1 MLLRRL
7 ASRGILAITTIPL
20 LVAGC
25 TFDPPAPTRTD
36 HPNVEHADRSPTPT
50 FNPTPSGKWQDLSGK
65 CPTIDKSLPGLP
77 GIVGLGRSDTHLDN
91 RNSLLAECSWEG
103 SDGGKPFLISSV
115 TIFRLGVSTT
125 VDQLAADALDKAR
138 HDALERAL
146 RAPDQDTMPEDLTGL
161 GDEAF
166 LTFHPGDMSMRL
178 KVLSANATISMTLWL
193 KDRLEYDQKRRLEL
207 LRAQRSNIIAVTQD
221 ILDDLR

>member
-1 MLLRRL
+1 
-7 ASRGILAITTIPL
+7 
-20 LVAGC
+20 
-25 TFDPPAPTRTD
+25 
-36 HPNVEHADRSPTPT
+36 
-50 FNPTPSGKWQDLSGK
+50 
-65 CPTIDKSLPGLP
+65 
-77 GIVGLGRSDTHLDN
+77 
-91 RNSLLAECSWEG
+91 
-103 SDGGKPFLISSV
+103 
-115 TIFRLGVSTT
+115 
-125 VDQLAADALDKAR
+125 
-138 HDALERAL
+138 
-146 RAPDQDTMPEDLTGL
+146 MPEDLTGL